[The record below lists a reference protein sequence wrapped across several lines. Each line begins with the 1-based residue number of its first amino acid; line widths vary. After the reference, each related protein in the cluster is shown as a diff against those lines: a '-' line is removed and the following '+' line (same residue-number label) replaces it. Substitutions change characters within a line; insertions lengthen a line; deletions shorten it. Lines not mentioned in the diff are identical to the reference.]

1 MEVLVIRKFFVVLI
15 TSILFFGIFVTFA
28 KANRTENRIESITP
42 QRHSIIVVDLM
53 KNNLCGEG
61 INKNSTI
68 ITEPELKDEETYYS
82 DTIRVLV
89 TEEIRN
95 RIDEKLLKFEKEI
108 KMLAQVVYNE
118 ARGVQGTHHKA
129 AVMWCVL
136 NRVDSEN
143 GFDNSIAEVLSFPN
157 AFAWWS
163 NTPVEDQFV
172 VLAEDVLTRWLL
184 EKEGF
189 DNVGRVLPSDYYFF
203 HGANGYNHFRKNYS
217 SKEYW
222 DWSLES
228 PYPD

>member
-1 MEVLVIRKFFVVLI
+1 
-15 TSILFFGIFVTFA
+15 
-28 KANRTENRIESITP
+28 
-42 QRHSIIVVDLM
+42 M

-68 ITEPELKDEETYYS
+68 ITEPELQEQETYYS
-82 DTIRVLV
+82 DAIQVLV
-89 TEEIRN
+89 TDEIRN
-95 RIDEKLLKFEKEI
+95 RIDEKLLNFDKEI

-118 ARGVQGTHHKA
+118 ARGVKGTHHKA

-136 NRVDSEN
+136 NRVDSEK

-163 NTPVEDQFV
+163 NTPVENQFV

-189 DNVGRVLPSDYYFF
+189 DDVGRVLPSDYYFF

>member
-118 ARGVQGTHHKA
+118 ARGVQGTH
-129 AVMWCVL
+129 
-136 NRVDSEN
+136 R
-143 GFDNSIAEVLSFPN
+143 SI
-157 AFAWWS
+157 
-163 NTPVEDQFV
+163 
-172 VLAEDVLTRWLL
+172 LAQL
-184 EKEGF
+184 GC
-189 DNVGRVLPSDYYFF
+189 
-203 HGANGYNHFRKNYS
+203 
-217 SKEYW
+217 
-222 DWSLES
+222 
-228 PYPD
+228 

>member
-15 TSILFFGIFVTFA
+15 TSILFFGIFAIFA

-68 ITEPELKDEETYYS
+68 ITKPELQEQETYYS
-82 DTIRVLV
+82 DAIQVLV
-89 TEEIRN
+89 TDEIRN
-95 RIDEKLLKFEKEI
+95 RIDEKLLNFDKEI

-118 ARGVQGTHHKA
+118 ARGVKGTHHKA

>member
-1 MEVLVIRKFFVVLI
+1 MAAV
-15 TSILFFGIFVTFA
+15 LFFTVFSPVVY
-28 KANRTENRIESITP
+28 ANKTRNKIEATTTTKTVSLNIE
-42 QRHSIIVVDLM
+42 LM
-53 KNNLCGEG
+53 RNNLSDGG
-61 INKNSTI
+61 ITKNSM
-68 ITEPELKDEETYYS
+68 ITTAPELKDEETYYS
-82 DTIRVLV
+82 DTIHVLV
-89 TEEIRN
+89 TEEIRS
-95 RIDEKLLKFEKEI
+95 RIDEKLLNFDREI

-118 ARGVQGTHHKA
+118 ARGVKGTHHKA

-143 GFDNSIAEVLSFPN
+143 SFDNSIVEVLSFPN